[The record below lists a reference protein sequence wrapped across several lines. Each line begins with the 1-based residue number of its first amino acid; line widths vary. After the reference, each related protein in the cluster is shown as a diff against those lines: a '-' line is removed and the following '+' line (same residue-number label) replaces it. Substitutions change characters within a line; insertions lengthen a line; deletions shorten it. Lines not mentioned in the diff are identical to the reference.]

1 MTHSPPTHSPPT
13 QSPPTQSPP
22 THRRILIIDDEEA
35 IQIVVQFGLEM
46 AVGWDVMVASSGPEG
61 ISRAKIEHPDMILLD
76 VMMPE
81 MDGLATFRA
90 LQQSPETRSIPVI
103 FLTAKAQATEKR
115 LFNDMGVNGVITK
128 PFNSLD
134 LADQIVKVLDW

>member
-1 MTHSPPTHSPPT
+1 MTQMEFAHK
-13 QSPPTQSPP
+13 
-22 THRRILIIDDEEA
+22 RILIIDDEEA

-46 AVGWDVMVASSGPEG
+46 AAGWDVMAASSGQEG
-61 ISRAKIEHPDMILLD
+61 IQRAKLDRPDMILLD

-90 LQQSPETRSIPVI
+90 LQQQPETRSIPVI
-103 FLTAKAQATEKR
+103 FLTAKAQASETR
-115 LFNDMGVNGVITK
+115 LFNDTGVNGVITK

-134 LADQIVKVLDW
+134 LAGQIVKVLDW

>member
-1 MTHSPPTHSPPT
+1 MTQMDRLQTDRL
-13 QSPPTQSPP
+13 
-22 THRRILIIDDEEA
+22 HRRVLIIDDEEA

-46 AVGWDVMVASSGPEG
+46 AAGWDVMTASSGMEG
-61 ISRAKIEHPDMILLD
+61 IQRAKAERPDMILLD

-90 LQQSPETRSIPVI
+90 LQQYPETRSIPVI
-103 FLTAKAQATEKR
+103 FLTAKAQASEKR
-115 LFNDMGVNGVITK
+115 IFNDTGVNGVITK